1 MTQTRSNIGYIPY
14 KFKGANFEKSFFP
27 NTLKLWK
34 KLPKNIKSKNLLD
47 FKTEIKQKIK
57 PPRYKHFSKGQ
68 KLGNS
73 LLTKIRV
80 GRSDLN
86 QHRFTVGLSE
96 SPDCLCHC
104 KIENPEHYFIDCFLY
119 SLERQILFGLIEHYV
134 PYFKTLNKKQKL
146 DIILRG
152 VDIENEEIL
161 PTNITITKA
170 VQRFIIS
177 SKRFSETVTN

>member
-1 MTQTRSNIGYIPY
+1 MIQEGIQQFIDN
-14 KFKGANFEKSFFP
+14 FKYLIAI
-27 NTLKLWK
+27 LALC
-34 KLPKNIKSKNLLD
+34 IK
-47 FKTEIKQKIK
+47 
-57 PPRYKHFSKGQ
+57 
-68 KLGNS
+68 
-73 LLTKIRV
+73 
-80 GRSDLN
+80 
-86 QHRFTVGLSE
+86 
-96 SPDCLCHC
+96 DCLCHC